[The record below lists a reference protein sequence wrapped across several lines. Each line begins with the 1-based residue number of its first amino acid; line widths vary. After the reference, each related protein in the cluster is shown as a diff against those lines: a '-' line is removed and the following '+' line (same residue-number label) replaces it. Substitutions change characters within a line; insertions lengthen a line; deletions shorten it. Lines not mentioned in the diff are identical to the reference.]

1 MKFGV
6 LGTGMVGS
14 AVAKKLVAL
23 GHDVMAGSRSPT
35 DAKAKELGLRVGTY
49 AEAAAHGDGS
59 KMATTLTLAIVT
71 WPWVYVVQVGDSRC
85 YRYLS
90 GEIAQV
96 TKDQTMAQALVDQGV
111 LSREKVTRSP
121 LNNVLVS
128 AIGGDQAEPD
138 VSRFDIR
145 DRRSVILL
153 CSDGLTK
160 HVTDAELAE
169 HLDRMTSSEQLCRE
183 LLELALSRGGSDNIT
198 ILAGRAPAQ

>member
-1 MKFGV
+1 
-6 LGTGMVGS
+6 
-14 AVAKKLVAL
+14 
-23 GHDVMAGSRSPT
+23 
-35 DAKAKELGLRVGTY
+35 
-49 AEAAAHGDGS
+49 
-59 KMATTLTLAIVT
+59 
-71 WPWVYVVQVGDSRC
+71 
-85 YRYLS
+85 
-90 GEIAQV
+90 
-96 TKDQTMAQALVDQGV
+96 V

-198 ILAGRAPAQ
+198 ILAGRAPA